1 MSDKAQK
8 WHRLSRKLILDDTVP
23 PAWDDDARAAFVRG
37 DAVEFVQLAKYGTL
51 AVVVDN
57 CEALRERGIYEAA
70 VVNGYVW
77 TKHDHSDWD
86 FDYIK
91 LLFDRGN
98 REKMRTAGSQLNGS
112 GPFTVY
118 RGVKGSG
125 PTRRDCGLSWTGSL
139 EVACWF
145 ATNFGGEDAAV
156 NSASLRLQDIYC
168 YYTDHNEDEYL
179 GIPISWERLP
189 LTLEEIDRYD
199 AAYRAKQKARSSLE

>member
-1 MSDKAQK
+1 MSEKAQK
-8 WHRLSRKLILDDTVP
+8 WHRLSRKLILDETVP
-23 PAWDDDARAAFVRG
+23 QAWHDEARAAFVRG
-37 DAVEFVQLAKYGTL
+37 DAAEFTQLAKYGTL

-57 CEALRERGIYEAA
+57 DEALRERGIYESA

-86 FDYIK
+86 FDDIK
-91 LLFDRGN
+91 SLFDGGN
-98 REKMRTAGSQLNGS
+98 REKMRTAGSPLKGS

-118 RGVKGSG
+118 RGVNGSG
-125 PTRRDCGLSWTGSL
+125 VERRDCGISWTDSL

-145 ATNFGGEDAAV
+145 ATKFGGEAAAV

-168 YYTDHNEDEYL
+168 YYTGRNEDEYL